1 MQSGN
6 ARIGLV
12 LFGIYLVLY
21 GGFMFLNAFSAS
33 TMELRLI
40 GGVNLAILYGFGLIF
55 AALILA
61 LLYGVL
67 CKPEADSDSKGKSS

>member
-6 ARIGLV
+6 ARIGLI
-12 LFGIYLVLY
+12 LFGIYLLLY
-21 GGFMFLNAFSAS
+21 GGFMFLNAFSPS

-40 GGVNLAILYGFGLIF
+40 AGVNLAILYGFGLII

-61 LLYGVL
+61 LIYGML
-67 CKPEADSDSKGKSS
+67 CKPGADSDSTGKSS